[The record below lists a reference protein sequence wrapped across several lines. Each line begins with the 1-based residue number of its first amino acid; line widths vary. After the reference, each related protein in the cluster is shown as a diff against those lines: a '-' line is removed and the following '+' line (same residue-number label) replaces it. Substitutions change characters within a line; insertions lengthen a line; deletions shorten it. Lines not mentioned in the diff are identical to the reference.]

1 MKAPER
7 LYIEGVDGLVRD
19 TKTNAIL
26 NTDNSSLAKYRAGR
40 KHRMDLENKV
50 NQIDG
55 IKEELSEVKALL
67 KQLIDREI
75 K

>member
-1 MKAPER
+1 MKPER
-7 LYIEGVDGLVRD
+7 LYIEGQDGLVRD
-19 TKTNAIL
+19 TKSNAIL
-26 NTDNSSLAKYRAGR
+26 NTDLSALAKYRASR

-55 IKEELSEVKALL
+55 LKEEISEVKALL